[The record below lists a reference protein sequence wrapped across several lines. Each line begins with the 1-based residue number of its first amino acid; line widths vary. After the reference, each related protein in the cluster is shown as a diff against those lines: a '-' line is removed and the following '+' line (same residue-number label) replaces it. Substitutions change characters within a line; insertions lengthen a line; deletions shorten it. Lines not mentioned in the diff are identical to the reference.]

1 MNKIILCLF
10 AVFLL
15 LGSSSAQKKNIPNI
29 NLPRPIE
36 FPDMS
41 VGGELLIRAMK
52 NFDRLESEIYQPE
65 NVFIDYKHSTPDV
78 WAGDKE
84 GRIILGLVL
93 EARATHRTP
102 LYLEKIIQMLPK
114 RMNAKGYLGQI
125 YENTIDEQQLSGHGW
140 LLRGLCEYYEWKKD
154 PEVKKYII
162 NIIKNLAL
170 PTKGFHKNY
179 PIDPENR
186 IKNTGEMTGTSQN
199 LVNGWNLSS
208 DVGCDFIFMD
218 GVVHAYSL
226 FPSLKLKTLID
237 EMITR
242 FFEMDVVAI
251 KAQTHATLTG
261 LRAVLRYYAI
271 TGDKELLKK
280 VVERYQL
287 YRDLAITEN
296 YENYNWFE
304 RPEWT
309 EPCAIIDSYLLSV
322 QLWQYTQNQDYVED
336 AQHIYYNAICHT
348 QRSNGGFGCDN
359 CPGPIDNFIKVNAD
373 EAYWCCTM
381 RGGEG
386 LAKAIQYNFFQNAD
400 TIIVSSFNTS
410 KATFKIS
417 DKNFAIEQETQYPF
431 ANKVNFRIDNLKR
444 IIKFTLKLFVPGW
457 IKNVII
463 YKNGNRC
470 DFTNRNGFVIYTS
483 SFQTG
488 DNIEF
493 SFEMNSGIESI
504 MNSKH
509 SRPGYVRLFYGPL
522 LLGYVGDQELS
533 VTNDT
538 KIIKTKGSD
547 FSIKDEQVILS
558 PVYHLMDSKVCQ
570 NAGYKKQIL
579 FKLNNN

>member
-1 MNKIILCLF
+1 
-10 AVFLL
+10 
-15 LGSSSAQKKNIPNI
+15 
-29 NLPRPIE
+29 
-36 FPDMS
+36 
-41 VGGELLIRAMK
+41 
-52 NFDRLESEIYQPE
+52 
-65 NVFIDYKHSTPDV
+65 
-78 WAGDKE
+78 
-84 GRIILGLVL
+84 
-93 EARATHRTP
+93 
-102 LYLEKIIQMLPK
+102 
-114 RMNAKGYLGQI
+114 
-125 YENTIDEQQLSGHGW
+125 
-140 LLRGLCEYYEWKKD
+140 
-154 PEVKKYII
+154 
-162 NIIKNLAL
+162 
-170 PTKGFHKNY
+170 
-179 PIDPENR
+179 
-186 IKNTGEMTGTSQN
+186 
-199 LVNGWNLSS
+199 
-208 DVGCDFIFMD
+208 
-218 GVVHAYSL
+218 
-226 FPSLKLKTLID
+226 
-237 EMITR
+237 MITR

-381 RGGEG
+381 RGGQG
-386 LAKAIQYNFFQNAD
+386 LARAIQYNYFQNAD
-400 TIIVSSFNTS
+400 TIIVTTFNTS
-410 KATFKIS
+410 KATFKING
-417 DKNFAIEQETQYPF
+417 KNFAIEQETQYPF

-483 SFQTG
+483 SFKTG

-493 SFEMNSGIESI
+493 SFDMNSGIELI
-504 MNSKH
+504 MNIVSIADPVMSVYFTDHYYLGMWVTRNYQLKTIQKLLKLKARVFQLKTSKL
-509 SRPGYVRLFYGPL
+509 Y
-522 LLGYVGDQELS
+522 
-533 VTNDT
+533 
-538 KIIKTKGSD
+538 
-547 FSIKDEQVILS
+547 
-558 PVYHLMDSKVCQ
+558 YHL
-570 NAGYKKQIL
+570 YFIL
-579 FKLNNN
+579 WIPKFAKTRDIKNKYF